1 MTRQNVI
8 EKLGITESDLNNK
21 NVNELIDIV
30 CEIANILGDVEFAF
44 RENATEVIESGKVIA
59 SVSNVVFWFK

>member
-1 MTRQNVI
+1 MTREDVI
-8 EKLGITESDLNNK
+8 KKLGITEDLNDK
-21 NVNELIDIV
+21 KVNELIDKV
-30 CEIANILGDVEFAF
+30 CEISNILGDVEFTF